1 MRRAARVLLRAAPL
15 LAAVACA
22 PAETLNRL
30 TPDEG
35 TTRLA
40 GLAYAEG
47 PAGTLDLYL
56 PPGGAARGAP
66 VLIFFPGGGWRSAAK
81 EDYRFLGSAFA
92 ARGWVVAIPDYRQVP
107 EVTFPAFIADGAAAV
122 ASLPGLLEARGVAPG
137 PLVIAGHSAGAH
149 TALMLGLDPR
159 WLAPHGLVPCRDVAA
174 VLGLAGPYAILPTRA
189 RTVVAA
195 FGPPPQPADAEP
207 IAHARAAAPPA
218 VLFTGTADTLVSPR
232 NSRAL
237 AAALTAA
244 GASATLREFEGLGH
258 LEIVGAIAL
267 PLRHVAP
274 VLEEAD
280 ASLRAAIGKPRA
292 CA

>member
-1 MRRAARVLLRAAPL
+1 MRLAAAALL
-15 LAAVACA
+15 LATSACA

-35 TTRLA
+35 TARIA

-56 PPGGAARGAP
+56 PPGGAAAGAP
-66 VLIFFPGGGWRSAAK
+66 VLVFFPGGGWRSAAK

-107 EVTFPAFIADGAAAV
+107 EVTFPAFIEDGAAAV
-122 ASLPGLLEARGVAPG
+122 AALPGLLAAQGVAPG
-137 PLVIAGHSAGAH
+137 PLVLAGHSAGAH
-149 TALMLGLDPR
+149 TALMLALDAR
-159 WLAPHGLVPCRDVAA
+159 WLSPHGLTPCRDVAA
-174 VLGLAGPYAILPTRA
+174 VLGLAGPYAIFPTRA

-195 FGPPPQPADAEP
+195 FGPAPQPADAEP
-207 IAHARAAAPPA
+207 IFHAGPAAPPA
-218 VLFTGTADTLVSPR
+218 VLFTGADDTLVSPR

-237 AAALTAA
+237 AEALTRA
-244 GASATLREFEGLGH
+244 GARASFRAFEGIGH
-258 LEIVGAIAL
+258 LEIVGVIAL

-280 ASLRAAIGKPRA
+280 AALRNAIDQPRA

>member
-1 MRRAARVLLRAAPL
+1 MRLAAAALL
-15 LAAVACA
+15 LAAGCA

-35 TTRLA
+35 TTRIA

-56 PPGGAARGAP
+56 PQGGAP
-66 VLIFFPGGGWRSAAK
+66 VGVGAEAPVLVFFPGGGWRSAAK

-107 EVTFPAFIADGAAAV
+107 EVTFPAFIEDGAAAV
-122 ASLPGLLEARGVAPG
+122 AALPALLAAQGVEKG
-137 PLVIAGHSAGAH
+137 PLVLAGHSAGAH
-149 TALMLGLDPR
+149 TALMLALDAR
-159 WLAPHGLVPCRDVAA
+159 WLSPHGLSPCRDVAA

-195 FGPPPQPADAEP
+195 FGPAPQPPEAEP
-207 IAHARAAAPPA
+207 IAHVGPAAPPA
-218 VLFTGTADTLVSPR
+218 VLFTGTADSVVSPR
-232 NSRAL
+232 NSRVL
-237 AAALTAA
+237 AEALTRA
-244 GASATLREFEGLGH
+244 GASATLREFEGIGH
-258 LEIVGAIAL
+258 LEIVGVIAL

-280 ASLRAAIGKPRA
+280 AALRAAITQPRA

>member
-1 MRRAARVLLRAAPL
+1 MRLAAAALL
-15 LAAVACA
+15 LAATACA

-35 TTRLA
+35 TTRIA

-47 PAGTLDLYL
+47 PAGTLDLYF
-56 PPGGAARGAP
+56 PPGGAGTDAP
-66 VLIFFPGGGWRSAAK
+66 VLVFFPGGGWRSAAK

-107 EVTFPAFIADGAAAV
+107 EVTFPAFIEDGAAAV
-122 ASLPGLLEARGVAPG
+122 AALPGLLAAQGVEKG
-137 PLVIAGHSAGAH
+137 PLVLAGHSAGAH
-149 TALMLGLDPR
+149 TALMLALDAR
-159 WLAPHGLVPCRDVAA
+159 FLAPHGLAPCRDVAA
-174 VLGLAGPYAILPTRA
+174 VLGLAGPYAIFPTRA

-195 FGPPPQPADAEP
+195 FGPTPQPAEAEP
-207 IAHARAAAPPA
+207 IAHVGPAAPPA
-218 VLFTGTADTLVSPR
+218 VLFTGAADSVVSPR

-237 AAALTAA
+237 ADALTRA
-244 GASATLREFEGLGH
+244 GARATLKEFDGIGH
-258 LEIVGAIAL
+258 LEIVGVIAV

-274 VLEEAD
+274 VLDEAD
-280 ASLRAAIGKPRA
+280 AALRAAITQPPA

>member
-1 MRRAARVLLRAAPL
+1 MRLAAAALL
-15 LAAVACA
+15 LATSACA

-35 TTRLA
+35 TTRVA
-40 GLAYAEG
+40 DLAYAEG

-56 PPGGAARGAP
+56 PPGGAAVNAP
-66 VLIFFPGGGWRSAAK
+66 VLVFFPGGGWRSAAK
-81 EDYRFLGSAFA
+81 VDYRFLGSAFA

-107 EVTFPAFIADGAAAV
+107 EVTFPAFIEDGAAAV
-122 ASLPGLLEARGVAPG
+122 AALPGLLAAQGVRPG
-137 PLVIAGHSAGAH
+137 PLVVAGHSAGAH
-149 TALMLGLDPR
+149 TALMLALDPR
-159 WLAPHGLVPCRDVAA
+159 WLAPHGLTPCRDVAA
-174 VLGLAGPYAILPTRA
+174 ALGLAGPYAIFPTRA

-195 FGPPPQPADAEP
+195 FGPAPQPADAEP
-207 IAHARAAAPPA
+207 IFHAGPGAPPA
-218 VLFTGTADTLVSPR
+218 VLFTGSADTLVSPR

-237 AAALTAA
+237 AEALTRA
-244 GASATLREFEGLGH
+244 GARATLREFEGIGH
-258 LEIVGAIAL
+258 LEIVGVIAL

-280 ASLRAAIGKPRA
+280 AALRDAMAAPRA

>member
-1 MRRAARVLLRAAPL
+1 MRHIAAVLL
-15 LAAVACA
+15 LAASACA
-22 PAETLNRL
+22 PAEMLNRL

-35 TTRLA
+35 TTRVA
-40 GLAYAEG
+40 GLAYAQG

-56 PPGGAARGAP
+56 PPGGAEAGAP
-66 VLIFFPGGGWRSAAK
+66 VLVFFPGGGWRSAAK

-107 EVTFPAFIADGAAAV
+107 EVTFPAFIEDAAAAV
-122 ASLPGLLEARGVAPG
+122 AALPGLLAARGVAPG
-137 PLVIAGHSAGAH
+137 PLVLAGHSAGAH
-149 TALMLGLDPR
+149 TALMLALDPR
-159 WLAPHGLVPCRDVAA
+159 WLGARGLEPCRDVAA
-174 VLGLAGPYAILPTRA
+174 VLGLAGPYAIFPTRA

-195 FGPPPQPADAEP
+195 FGPAPQPPEAEP
-207 IAHARAAAPPA
+207 IAHARRAAPPA
-218 VLFTGTADTLVSPR
+218 VLFTGTADTVVSPR

-237 AAALTAA
+237 AEALTRA
-244 GASATLREFEGLGH
+244 GARASLREFEGIGH
-258 LEIVGAIAL
+258 LEIVGVIAS

-280 ASLRAAIGKPRA
+280 AALRAAITEPRT

>member
-1 MRRAARVLLRAAPL
+1 MMRPAAALPLVALL
-15 LAAVACA
+15 LAGACA
-22 PAETLNRL
+22 PAETLNRI

-35 TTRLA
+35 TTRIA

-47 PAGTLDLYL
+47 SAGTLDLYL
-56 PPGGAARGAP
+56 PPGGAPLSAP
-66 VLIFFPGGGWRSAAK
+66 VLVFFPGGGWRSAAK

-107 EVTFPAFIADGAAAV
+107 EATYPAFIEDGAAAV
-122 ASLPGLLEARGVAPG
+122 AALPRLLAGQGVSPG
-137 PLVIAGHSAGAH
+137 PLALAGHSAGAH
-149 TALMLGLDPR
+149 TALMLALDAR
-159 WLAPHGLVPCRDVAA
+159 WLAAHGLRPCRDVAA
-174 VLGLAGPYAILPTRA
+174 VLGLAGPYAIFPTGA

-207 IAHARAAAPPA
+207 IFHAGTAAPPA
-218 VLFTGTADTLVSPR
+218 VLFTGAADTLVSPR

-237 AAALTAA
+237 AEALAAA
-244 GASATLREFEGLGH
+244 GRPVALRVFDGIGH
-258 LEIVGAIAL
+258 LEIVGVIAA

-280 ASLRAAIGKPRA
+280 AALRAALDQPRG